1 MVSDPAHRA
10 YPNGSSMM
18 HRLFNFVSVFC
29 LLTGSALAQTSNL
42 IISEY
47 LEGSDN
53 NKALE
58 IYNGTEDIIDLD
70 SYSIVRYS
78 NGSLTSVSIPLS
90 SVDLNPGETWVIVNP
105 LADSELLA
113 YADQTDGNLN
123 FDGNDALVLATA
135 SNHVVDS
142 FGRVGEDPGDYWSCA
157 DGNTQNHTMRRLS
170 GVCAGDTV
178 IDDEFDPCLEYS
190 FFASD
195 VFTDL
200 GNHVADCGVVDADQP
215 TWGSLKASF
224 R

>member
-1 MVSDPAHRA
+1 ML
-10 YPNGSSMM
+10 
-18 HRLFNFVSVFC
+18 RLIFLLSIIC
-29 LLTGSALAQTSNL
+29 LLAGPALAQTSSLL
-42 IISEY
+42 ITEY
-47 LEGSDN
+47 LEGSGN

-58 IYNGTEDIIDLD
+58 IFNGTEDVISLG
-70 SYSIVRYS
+70 SYTIERYS
-78 NGSLTSVSIPLS
+78 NGSTTSVSIPLDA
-90 SVDLNPGETWVIVNP
+90 VDLDPGEAWVIVNP
-105 LADSELLA
+105 QSEPALLA
-113 YADQTDGNLN
+113 FADQTESELN
-123 FDGNDALVLATA
+123 FNGNDALVLLFAG
-135 SNHVVDS
+135 SQVVDS

-157 DGNTQNHTMRRLS
+157 DGTTQNHPMRRLS
-170 GVCAGDTV
+170 GVCAGATV